1 MDLMLLDAHFADSL
15 PAEVLGGDIERCEIG
30 ESESTNEA
38 RLFLFAKDLSGIS
51 YCLTILGYKPW
62 IRIMNRS
69 GQASKSSLE
78 SLLSAA
84 FNIDKSAISIV
95 EEKKPQ
101 FYGYAPGNGTN
112 PKNWLCYKIYF
123 PTFTMASKAE
133 QLWKFSNSFGSAAMA
148 KAKHK
153 LRLDFEIT
161 DELFPIA
168 KAFNELDLTP
178 SQWFHVSEH
187 MYSPTIFSTCKKHL
201 DVKAKAISPRPLL
214 TAVAPLKVL
223 SFDAE
228 MYSQDNSF
236 PEVLHGDI
244 IMALCA
250 SILIYGT
257 KEFQRHAFI
266 LDFGT
271 KITLNG
277 VTVYH
282 CSDPLDL
289 MDQFRD
295 LIAREDPDIL
305 TGWNIYG
312 FDMPYMWDSY
322 QDTFKARFQRGS
334 EKMHRD
340 CLTALGRQTGF
351 LSVAELLKGKQ
362 GIESK
367 AFIDKMEMRHK
378 LNLRDPQKLPEFIA
392 CELRRLLRQEQ
403 SLKSEQSQ
411 NNCFGGLADFEF
423 LKKNEIYRFA
433 EVFEP
438 PRIES
443 AKRFERLGRIC
454 ADRSSL
460 KEKRMV
466 SGAKGDNTY
475 YFWSGRPTIDLMHV
489 IKDDKK
495 LESNTLKFIAQTF
508 LDPEYGKIDMG
519 PHEIFAAWREKN
531 PQKIK
536 DMLEYCMRDADI
548 PNLLIQ
554 KMSYLPIWVEKS
566 RVTCTTIQQL
576 MNGGQQRSIHNLLS
590 RFIRDSHI
598 FNKGQSGWPITD
610 YEFEDDEESK
620 KRKADYQG
628 ATVIEPTPGYYI
640 APEHPCVSTL
650 DFESLYPSIMVHFN
664 LCPSVFLGANI
675 DTAKVPSELVVET
688 HTIKHSILKDFKEDT
703 YNDFENTYSFVKN
716 VQGVIPR
723 LLQHLL
729 AARKIAK
736 RAMNSAPDEF
746 ERSVQNSR
754 QLALK
759 TSCNSVY
766 GFFGVRQDKGLCS
779 FKPASA
785 VTTLWG
791 RNFLEHAKAYVEKHY
806 TGSKVLYGDT
816 DSIMISWGR
825 AITEVHEAYKLAEE
839 ASAAIT
845 QLLRNG
851 SIGQKPV
858 LDSASCAV
866 TLANEKVYTS
876 FLLIQKKMYAAMKYT
891 LKNGQK
897 PLGPLNFE
905 NCVDM
910 KGIDAV
916 RRDRT
921 KMVKMLSEKILDSLL
936 IDQDLAKALETL
948 KNTLDMVS
956 NQKAPLD
963 WLVLSKSLK
972 SSYVSQNQPHVQAR
986 MRMIARGSQNVPE
999 IGDRMP
1005 YIIVSNGKTGPL
1017 YERTEHPEFF
1027 EPLKLKYCAK
1037 YYLENARDVIER
1049 LLGPT
1054 GKLKEVSHLFT
1065 EALNVAELKASGQMS
1080 LKAFFKRRRD
1090 E

>member
-1 MDLMLLDAHFADSL
+1 MELMLLDAHFSDQL
-15 PAEVLGGDIERCEIG
+15 PAEVLDIVKCDIG
-30 ESESTNEA
+30 ETSGDKSA
-38 RLFLFAKDLSGIS
+38 RLFLFAKDHKGIS
-51 YCLTILGYKPW
+51 YCVTVNGYKPW
-62 IRIMNRS
+62 IRLMSRGIT
-69 GQASKSSLE
+69 SKE
-78 SLLSAA
+78 SLQALIAEA
-84 FNIDKSAISIV
+84 VCIDVASINIV
-95 EEKKPQ
+95 EEKRPR
-101 FYGYAPGNGTN
+101 FYGFCCGNGLSPRLWTT
-112 PKNWLCYKIYF
+112 YKIYF
-123 PTFTMASKAE
+123 LTFQHASKAE
-133 QLWKFSNSFGSAAMA
+133 QIFKFSSGYGSAACINA
-148 KAKHK
+148 KKK
-153 LRLDFEIT
+153 LVSEYEIT
-161 DELFPIA
+161 DELFPIT

-178 SQWFHVSEH
+178 CEWFYISDFIGSA
-187 MYSPTIFSTCKKHL
+187 YDFSTCNQHI
-201 DVKAKAISPRPLL
+201 DAKASNIKPRPKITL
-214 TAVAPLKVL
+214 VAPIKVF

-236 PEVLHGDI
+236 PEVIHGDI
-244 IMALCA
+244 IMAICV
-250 SILIYGT
+250 SIFVYGSNDFT
-257 KEFQRHAFI
+257 RHAFV
-266 LDFGT
+266 LDYGQAVELDG
-271 KITLNG
+271 IS
-277 VTVYH
+277 VH
-282 CSDPLDL
+282 ICSDSLDL

-295 LIAREDPDIL
+295 LVAIEDPDIL

-322 QDTFKARFQRGS
+322 QDSFKARFMRGS
-334 EKMHRD
+334 ENMHLE
-340 CLTALGRQTGF
+340 CLIALGRQNGF
-351 LSVAELLKGKQ
+351 LTTKDLLKMNKKGPKT
-362 GIESK
+362 K
-367 AFIDKMEMRHK
+367 AFIDKMEMRQK
-378 LNLRDPQKLPEFIA
+378 LNLQDPDKLPEYIA
-392 CELRRLLRQEQ
+392 CELRTIMRAELG
-403 SLKSEQSQ
+403 LKSEQSQ
-411 NNCFGGLADFEF
+411 NNFFGGQADFLL
-423 LKKNEIYRFA
+423 LKQKGIYRFA

-438 PRIES
+438 ARVES
-443 AKRFERLGRIC
+443 FKRFEHLGRIC
-454 ADRSSL
+454 SEKSSL

-475 YFWSGRPTIDLMHV
+475 YFWSGRTTVDLMHI

-495 LESNTLKFIAQTF
+495 LESNTLKFIAQSF

-531 PQKIK
+531 PEKIK
-536 DMLEYCMRDADI
+536 DMLLYCMRDADI
-548 PNLLIQ
+548 PNLLIK
-554 KMSYLPIWVEKS
+554 KMSYIPIWVEKS

-590 RFIRDSHI
+590 RFIRDTHI
-598 FNKGQSGWPITD
+598 FNKGQSGWPVTD
-610 YEFEDDEESK
+610 YEFSEDDNK
-620 KRKADYQG
+620 KSRPDYQG

-640 APEHPCVSTL
+640 SPEHPCISTL

-664 LCPSVFLGANI
+664 LCPSVFLGCNI
-675 DTAKVPSELVVET
+675 DTSIVSKELVVES
-688 HTIKHSILKDFKEDT
+688 HKIKHSILVDLK
-703 YNDFENTYSFVKN
+703 NDSYSNFENTYSFVKN

-791 RNFLEHAKAYVEKHY
+791 RNFLEHAKTYVESHY
-806 TGSKVLYGDT
+806 EGSKVLYGDT
-816 DSIMISWGR
+816 DSIMISWGPKVTSVY
-825 AITEVHEAYKLAEE
+825 IAYNLAEE
-839 ASAAIT
+839 ASASIT

-876 FLLIQKKMYAAMKYT
+876 FLLIQKKMYAAMKFT
-891 LKNGQK
+891 LKNGHKCQSD
-897 PLGPLNFE
+897 LDFE
-905 NCVDM
+905 NCLDM

-936 IDQDLAKALETL
+936 VKQDLGMAMNLLKETL
-948 KNTLDMVS
+948 DTVS

-972 SSYVSQNQPHVQAR
+972 SSYVSQNQPHLQAR
-986 MRMIARGSQNVPE
+986 LRMISRGSQIVPE

-1005 YIIVSNGKTGPL
+1005 YIITAGRNGPL
-1017 YERTEHPEFF
+1017 YERTEHPEFV
-1027 EPLKLKYCAK
+1027 ESLKLKYCAK
-1037 YYLENARDVIER
+1037 YYIENARDVIER

-1054 GKLKEVSHLFT
+1054 GKLKEVSHLFV

-1080 LKAFFKRRRD
+1080 LKSFFKKQKL
-1090 E
+1090 